1 MMKKRDIEIIQMNH
15 YQDTKS
21 EQNGTRQMWLVCV
34 YLTKHCTDEKPLHM
48 ICLFLKQQTL
58 DMMSLHLKKKT

>member
-34 YLTKHCTDEKPLHM
+34 YLTKH
-48 ICLFLKQQTL
+48 
-58 DMMSLHLKKKT
+58 